1 MLIVAVRSDIVNCQ
15 KDKSIA
21 LSQLSLRAI
30 IAAVYCSIFDQ
41 DRLTFPNRHDSLN

>member
-21 LSQLSLRAI
+21 LSRRAI

-41 DRLTFPNRHDSLN
+41 DRLTFLNRHDSLN